1 MIQVVYTSE
10 SGKSIT
16 RQYQASEF
24 PFEAIIS
31 LVEIGITVT
40 INSVPTLTITTEP
53 LPDTVLI
60 H

>member
-1 MIQVVYTSE
+1 MIQVIYTSE

-16 RQYQASEF
+16 RQYPISSF

-40 INSVPTLTITTEP
+40 INSVPVPTPIEP
-53 LPDTVLI
+53 PLDTVLI